1 MATFVNTYSPRII
14 SNSSDNQ
21 LTACAMVGINSV
33 VMGWS
38 VPDNFDRKDLLG
50 FAIKK
55 TVFEENGLVRYQ
67 AWLEGNKRFDFQS
80 QKALSLSSEEAPFQ
94 RFVWNDYTLNSNFSY
109 SFEIF
114 PLLGDP
120 KNPTKGK
127 PAELSFKPS
136 INDDGK
142 FGLYTNRGVTAAQ
155 VYLRDF
161 GKTNPKE
168 SREAQ
173 KWLSRDL
180 KESLIRF
187 INQAQAGDKLHCAIY
202 EFEDEEVAAAF
213 EAATQRNADVMIV
226 YHAKNQERKD
236 KNEHT
241 LNKYH
246 LLPNHAK
253 ARTKIQNISHNK
265 FVVLLKNGS
274 PKAVWTG
281 TCNFTFNGFFLQ
293 TNMATEISHPTT
305 ADAYNKYFEILV
317 GDPDMKGRN
326 NTAKASIS
334 DLIMQTDAALQNEG
348 WKVNFSPIS
357 KKHLLEK
364 SADLIK
370 EAKSAVLFSAP
381 FGLDQLLVDEL
392 GINASKIIEYGL
404 VNTTAKAK
412 IEKLHFANTRFYTP
426 TRLEKYAGIPWDA
439 KAFGSHKIHT
449 KSLVIDPW
457 SADSK
462 LIVGTGNFSDEACT
476 DNDENF
482 LIIEGNQRISA
493 IIATEFIRMWEHYK
507 NRWFISQLNTD
518 PASIPQLDKTGTWS
532 DTAYNAASRSDKFR
546 EREVF
551 TGREGR
557 VN

>member
-80 QKALSLSSEEAPFQ
+80 QTALSLSSEEAPFQ

-136 INDDGK
+136 FNDDGQ

-213 EAATQRNADVMIV
+213 EAATQRHAEVMIV
-226 YHAKNQERKD
+226 YHAKNQERKE

-265 FVVLLKNGS
+265 FVVLLKNGL

-326 NTAKASIS
+326 NPAKASIS
-334 DLIMQTDAALQNEG
+334 DLIMQTDAALNNEG

-370 EAKSAVLFSAP
+370 QAKSAVLFSAP
-381 FGLDQLLVDEL
+381 FGLDQVLVDEL
-392 GINASKIIEYGL
+392 GLNASKIIEYGL
-404 VNTTAKAK
+404 VNNTAKAK

-426 TRLEKYAGIPWDA
+426 TRLDKYAGIPWDA

-457 SADSK
+457 SSDSK

-532 DTAYNAASRSDKFR
+532 DTAYNVASRSYKFR

-551 TGREGR
+551 TGRE
-557 VN
+557 